1 MEVGFQK
8 KEEKT
13 LQKLQSPPPYPAHNI
28 KGVKC

>member
-13 LQKLQSPPPYPAHNI
+13 LQKLQSPPPLPHNI